1 MNNITRVMFVSVI
14 TNIFLAIIKIIFGII
29 GKSGALIADGIHS
42 FSDLVTDFFAIIGGI
57 LARKPADTKHPC
69 GHGRLEYL
77 TSILI
82 GTLILSLG
90 FTIISKSIHKEI
102 IIPSILVVI
111 VSIVTIIAKWLL
123 ANFISKK
130 GILYN
135 NAILIA
141 SGKESKTD
149 IYSSIVVLVSGILMQ
164 FSDRIPFLKYADI
177 VASIIVGIFI
187 IKVGFD
193 VLKENISSIL
203 GESAEEEVINS
214 IKKIILENDSI
225 IDINNFILIKYGSYY
240 RLTLEV
246 TMDANLTLVKAHSII
261 DEIENKIK
269 ENNNKI
275 AYITIHMEPDRN

>member
-1 MNNITRVMFVSVI
+1 MNYITRVMFVSVI
-14 TNIFLAIIKIIFGII
+14 TNIFLAIIKIIFGLI

-57 LARKPADTKHPC
+57 LARKPADKKHPC
-69 GHGRLEYL
+69 GHGNLEYL

-90 FTIISKSIHKEI
+90 FAIISKSMHKEI

-111 VSIVTIIAKWLL
+111 VSVITIIAKWLL
-123 ANFISKK
+123 ASFVSNK
-130 GILYN
+130 GKFYN
-135 NAILIA
+135 NPILIA

-149 IYSSIVVLVSGILMQ
+149 IYSSIVVLASGILMQ
-164 FSDRIPFLKYADI
+164 FSNKLTFLKYADI

-203 GESAEEEVINS
+203 GESAEEDVIYN
-214 IKKIILENDSI
+214 IKKIILENDCI

-246 TMDANLTLVKAHSII
+246 TMDGSLTLNDAHNII
-261 DEIENKIK
+261 DNIENKIK

-275 AYITIHMEPDRN
+275 AYITIHMEPNKN